1 MGLAQY
7 KVQRVCVYLSI
18 IANSTNQYNVWFSPC
33 KVMSLPQL
41 HLSWRSTK
49 YWQILQTCQSE
60 CKLVEVIHTL
70 FRSDEGGKGFCWNS
84 GSMCA
89 AWWHPLCLGF
99 PPIHHLG
106 AAKICQKFEP
116 IVIFLG
122 QLLYLRCFAWQKTPV
137 NHSFESLWLI
147 FQNRRSCFQETS
159 SYLNCFPIYHHRSAQ
174 NHMGQAGVSHHLFN
188 L

>member
-1 MGLAQY
+1 MKRKHWDEIKKKTDWNNERETQDASRRSPRELLAHKRQMGLAQY

-106 AAKICQKFEP
+106 AAKICQKFEH

-122 QLLYLRCFAWQKTPV
+122 HLLYLRCFAW
-137 NHSFESLWLI
+137 
-147 FQNRRSCFQETS
+147 
-159 SYLNCFPIYHHRSAQ
+159 
-174 NHMGQAGVSHHLFN
+174 
-188 L
+188 